1 MRQDFR
7 DQQRAQNQQ
16 TIGLADSFQ
25 PHREQIMR
33 LISATVR
40 DLGASQAA
48 PCAGIVLCGAG
59 NCLDVDLPEL
69 VTLFRKVHL
78 VDIDDEAVVTAI
90 QKAGVADQCQMHA
103 PADLAEPLLSLT
115 TLDFRVAADN
125 HEHGIAILQRLT
137 SEQGVA
143 DVPEADVVVSL
154 CVFSQIVDTVA
165 CLIPQDHPAYANTI
179 KAVRM
184 GHLRRLLSMLRPGG
198 VAILASDVV
207 SSEVAPELLDATAE
221 SLPELVRRLVSQGK
235 FLSGTNPALML
246 ADLNL
251 LSRLPAGPESVHS
264 IDPWLWQMPD
274 RTCAVYAL
282 RIQKK
287 LPVTETE
294 VEAEAETQPG

>member
-7 DQQRAQNQQ
+7 DQQRVQNQK
-16 TIGLADSFQ
+16 TAGLAESCQ
-25 PHREQIMR
+25 QHREQIMR

-40 DLGASQAA
+40 DLVASTSN

-59 NCLDVDLPEL
+59 NCLDVDLKEL
-69 VTLFRKVHL
+69 VKLFRKVHL
-78 VDIDDEAVVTAI
+78 VDIDDEAVLTAI
-90 QKAGVADQCQMHA
+90 QNAGVVDQCQMHA

-125 HEHGIAILQRLT
+125 REHALEILQRLT

-165 CLIPQDHPAYANTI
+165 CLIPEDHPSFANTI

-198 VAILASDVV
+198 VAIFVSDVV
-207 SSEVAPELLDATAE
+207 SSAVAPELLDATAE

-251 LSRLPAGPESVHS
+251 LSRLPTGAESVHS
-264 IDPWLWQMPD
+264 LDPWLWQMPD
-274 RTCAVYAL
+274 RSCAVYAL

-287 LPVTETE
+287 LPASETE
-294 VEAEAETQPG
+294 IEIQPE